1 MAIMRPTN
9 REEKLLA
16 KIAGES
22 YEVEP
27 RNAEEYW
34 LNKIAESRGGGGGGG
49 GGTGFEKLEY
59 TVSEGTAT
67 LQATFAELTAMVA
80 AGTIPYILKVTDY
93 GGGYVE
99 TYILFLYGLND
110 AADEGKT
117 AYFGFGSIDT
127 YFEAADANTN
137 MTKDN
142 WS

>member
-34 LNKIAESRGGGGGGG
+34 LNKIAESRGGGGG
-49 GGTGFEKLEY
+49 FEKIDF

-67 LQATFAELTAMVA
+67 LQATFAELSAKLA

-137 MTKDN
+137 MTNDN